1 MDTWTRTNEKDS
13 MIYLIKASALCEDED
28 GNEYQKLALKI
39 GYTQDN
45 SGRKR
50 LAAYVTHTPGFKV
63 LYILPDLG
71 EDFEEFLHTEFEE
84 YNISG
89 DLVCSGYGE
98 SREWFEYDQ
107 RIIDYF
113 AEIKEGKNLENV
125 IMFSRFKK
133 LVTTGHSKEGI
144 KVVSLFAEW
153 EDLVLNEDKVNFYI
167 QNKSDPEIY
176 SVVPKFYENLF
187 DSAEGDVKTI
197 VSALD
202 CFDFIN
208 NSSFILSEKL
218 KKYTEY
224 ECSDKIRSILLEQ
237 ISDKEFRRYI
247 SGLSLNEI
255 KSTNYDISQ
264 LDKLLEEK
272 LKIAIYSEFKEGD
285 SIPKSRIKS
294 KLADIYIKTGCKKT
308 AKANDLDKWFEIK
321 ATKAK
326 NSTGKW
332 VNAFELMKKKA

>member
-107 RIIDYF
+107 SIIDYF

-125 IMFSRFKK
+125 MFARFKK
-133 LVTTGHSKEGI
+133 LVDTGHSKEGV

-153 EDLVLNEDKVNFYI
+153 NDLVLNEDKVNFYI

-176 SVVPKFYENLF
+176 SVIPKFYENLF

-208 NSSFILSEKL
+208 KSSFILSEKL

-272 LKIAIYSEFKEGD
+272 LKIAIYSEFKEGEF
-285 SIPKSRIKS
+285 
-294 KLADIYIKTGCKKT
+294 Y
-308 AKANDLDKWFEIK
+308 
-321 ATKAK
+321 TKI
-326 NSTGKW
+326 
-332 VNAFELMKKKA
+332 